1 VSALFYLSAE
11 SPGAK
16 IISNRPQLTP
26 LIHPFSPSDTTLC
39 APDAAAAAAATE
51 FWSDIR
57 GSTSLEAKTIKIPGA
72 FLSLLSAIFNLGR
85 LPWCH

>member
-39 APDAAAAAAATE
+39 APDAAAAAAAAE

-57 GSTSLEAKTIKIPGA
+57 EHQFRSKNNKNSWC
-72 FLSLLSAIFNLGR
+72 LSLAFISNI
-85 LPWCH
+85 